1 MAVVCPCITALDPHE
16 YREQIERVSGF
27 ARRLHID
34 FMDGELAP
42 TVSPPV
48 ESAWWPRE
56 ISADIHLMY
65 KRPHDHLN
73 KIINLRPHLVIVHAE
88 AEGHFIGIAELL
100 HRAGIKVGV
109 ALLPQTEVSTLKP
122 SLEHIDHVLI
132 FSGDL
137 GHFGGEA
144 DTRLLS
150 KVHEVKKMKH
160 TLEVGWDGGVS
171 AENAAE
177 LIKAGVDVL
186 NSGGFIQKAE
196 NPAGA
201 YATLEALAR
210 KQI

>member
-16 YREQIERVSGF
+16 YREQMERVSGF
-27 ARRLHID
+27 ARRIHID

-48 ESAWWPRE
+48 ESAWWPKGTL
-56 ISADIHLMY
+56 ADLHVMY
-65 KRPHDHLN
+65 ERPQDHLS
-73 KIINLRPHLVIVHAE
+73 KILNLKPHLVIVHAE
-88 AEGHFIGIAELL
+88 AEGHYIGMAKLL
-100 HRAGIKVGV
+100 HLAGIKVGV
-109 ALLPQTEVSTLKP
+109 ALLPKTDVKTLKP
-122 SLEHIDHVLI
+122 SLEYIDHVLI

-144 DTRLLS
+144 DTGLLS
-150 KVHEVKKMKH
+150 KVHDIKKLKRG
-160 TLEVGWDGGVS
+160 LEIGWDGGIS

-177 LIKAGVDVL
+177 LVKAGVDVL
-186 NSGGFIQKAE
+186 NSGGFIQNAE